1 VYLDDDEI
9 RRYGAAGAAAAY
21 CAVSNM
27 FIGSGHADLTRLR
40 AAGVRLGLGLDHPNH
55 GHNFFETMKMSL
67 LAQKQRL
74 GDADAGVPAEMLEM
88 ATIGGAAALGLE
100 SAIGSLEPGKLADL
114 IVLDTAAI
122 ELLPPLGMLSLI
134 VLAGTPELVRH
145 VMVGGKWLVRDRRMV
160 HLDEESIK
168 VEAARSQ
175 RSLAAAVGLDPTRLM
190 IAENWSLH

>member
-1 VYLDDDEI
+1 
-9 RRYGAAGAAAAY
+9 
-21 CAVSNM
+21 
-27 FIGSGHADLTRLR
+27 
-40 AAGVRLGLGLDHPNH
+40 
-55 GHNFFETMKMSL
+55 
-67 LAQKQRL
+67 
-74 GDADAGVPAEMLEM
+74 M

-122 ELLPPLGMLSLI
+122 ELSPPLGMLSLV

-168 VEAARSQ
+168 AEAARSQ